1 MRRPRW
7 ILLETIGKRRR
18 VVVVWKIIALVSP
31 VPAIFQRWGEGL
43 RWWAKGA
50 ESFSVIM
57 AEICRR
63 VF

>member
-1 MRRPRW
+1 M
-7 ILLETIGKRRR
+7 
-18 VVVVWKIIALVSP
+18 VVVWKIIALVSP
-31 VPAIFQRWGEGL
+31 VPAVFQRLGEGL

-50 ESFSVIM
+50 ERFSAIM